1 MSNRKPQPRPSMEEL
16 NFSSKG
22 TSVFTK
28 ATSMTGWMEPDIE
41 FLTGA
46 KELGLVTQRASWK
59 RGKCDKV
66 KQGSWKRQLECHSR
80 SLGCPILDLTT
91 HSCQLSAV
99 TYWMSH

>member
-22 TSVFTK
+22 TSVLPK
-28 ATSMTGWMEPDIE
+28 PLKHDWLEPDIE

-46 KELGLVTQRASWK
+46 KELGTCDAKASWK

-66 KQGSWKRQLECHSR
+66 KQGSWKRQL
-80 SLGCPILDLTT
+80 
-91 HSCQLSAV
+91 
-99 TYWMSH
+99 